1 MFSALMAVQVQALG
15 NIRSIEARDVPAP
28 RSVEDI

>member
-1 MFSALMAVQVQALG
+1 MVSALMAVQVQALG
-15 NIRSIEARDVPAP
+15 NIRNIEARDVPAP